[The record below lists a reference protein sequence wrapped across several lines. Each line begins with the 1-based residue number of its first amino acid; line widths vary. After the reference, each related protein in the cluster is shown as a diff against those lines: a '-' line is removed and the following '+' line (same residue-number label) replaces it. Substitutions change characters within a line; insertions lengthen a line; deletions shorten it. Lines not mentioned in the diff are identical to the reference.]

1 MCCPVPVFGNL
12 HASPPRRPSRPAPQM
27 SRASR
32 VLSSPSCSTEAV
44 KGKISFFSSCIF
56 QPLIF
61 SRSAVAT
68 PRQTAPRV
76 ERVLANL
83 GGGRLVATVKRR
95 VKSADVRWRKPFS
108 TARVHGCLRSHPS
121 RSRLCSVHAG
131 AASLPSAARRYACP
145 PPCDSGATAVSA
157 PPHWPGSRA
166 RLAQQILL
174 LPS

>member
-1 MCCPVPVFGNL
+1 MCCPVPVSGNL
-12 HASPPRRPSRPAPQM
+12 HASPPRRPSRPPPPM
-27 SRASR
+27 SRADGGTPR
-32 VLSSPSCSTEAV
+32 LLPDRNC
-44 KGKISFFSSCIF
+44 KISFF
-56 QPLIF
+56 PPVPTVDLG
-61 SRSAVAT
+61 RSAVAT

-95 VKSADVRWRKPFS
+95 VKSAEVRWRKPFS

-131 AASLPSAARRYACP
+131 AASPPSAARRYPCP
-145 PPCDSGATAVSA
+145 PPCDSGAAAVSA
-157 PPHWPGSRA
+157 PPHWAGSRA

>member
-1 MCCPVPVFGNL
+1 MCCPVPVSGNL
-12 HASPPRRPSRPAPQM
+12 HASPPRRPSRPPPPM
-27 SRASR
+27 SRAEGGTPPFFLTAKFLFFL
-32 VLSSPSCSTEAV
+32 LSQVPTV
-44 KGKISFFSSCIF
+44 DLG
-56 QPLIF
+56 
-61 SRSAVAT
+61 RSAVAT